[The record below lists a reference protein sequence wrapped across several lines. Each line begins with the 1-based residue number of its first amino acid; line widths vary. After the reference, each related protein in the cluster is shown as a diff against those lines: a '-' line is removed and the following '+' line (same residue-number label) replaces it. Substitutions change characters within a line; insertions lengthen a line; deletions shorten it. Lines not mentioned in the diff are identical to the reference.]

1 MDPEPPLPDLSLLS
15 SALLIGRWQY
25 VLDTLLPLSH
35 SIRANRSSLPA
46 NTKSRLHYLL
56 AKAYMLKGGHFSSA
70 YLVSDKTIKRT
81 WQEAKNMTVQAWKET
96 NEALFWK
103 GEGEGEE

>member
-1 MDPEPPLPDLSLLS
+1 
-15 SALLIGRWQY
+15 
-25 VLDTLLPLSH
+25 
-35 SIRANRSSLPA
+35 
-46 NTKSRLHYLL
+46 
-56 AKAYMLKGGHFSSA
+56 MLKGGHFSSA

-96 NEALFWK
+96 SEALFWK